1 MRIVGICGGY
11 ACLGLSFLIFFE
23 IIARKLFNHS
33 LQGVD
38 EIGGYVVAII
48 GTFGMALAAVERV
61 HTRIDVL
68 LFRLPK
74 KVQAILNLISYI
86 ALGIGAAFMGYM
98 GWYTLDDSLTF
109 GSVSSS
115 PLQVPLWIPQSLW
128 MAGLIIFGLSALWTA
143 FRGILALRI
152 GLKEAEDVLAP
163 PTINEEIEEVR
174 K

>member
-86 ALGIGAAFMGYM
+86 ALAIGAAFMGYM
-98 GWYTLDDSLTF
+98 LSL
-109 GSVSSS
+109 
-115 PLQVPLWIPQSLW
+115 IH
-128 MAGLIIFGLSALWTA
+128 I
-143 FRGILALRI
+143 
-152 GLKEAEDVLAP
+152 
-163 PTINEEIEEVR
+163 
-174 K
+174 

>member
-1 MRIVGICGGY
+1 M
-11 ACLGLSFLIFFE
+11 GLSFLIFFE
-23 IIARKLFNHS
+23 IIARKLFNYS

-38 EIGGYVVAII
+38 EVGGYVVAII
-48 GTFGMALAAVERV
+48 GTFGMALAAVERA

-115 PLQVPLWIPQSLW
+115 CLLYTSD
-128 MAGLIIFGLSALWTA
+128 AA
-143 FRGILALRI
+143 
-152 GLKEAEDVLAP
+152 DD
-163 PTINEEIEEVR
+163 
-174 K
+174 